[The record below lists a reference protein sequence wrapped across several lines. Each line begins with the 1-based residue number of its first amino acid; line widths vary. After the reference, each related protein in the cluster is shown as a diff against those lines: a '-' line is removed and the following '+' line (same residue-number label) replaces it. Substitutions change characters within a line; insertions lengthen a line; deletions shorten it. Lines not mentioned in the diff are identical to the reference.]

1 MVRGN
6 ASSNFRRTNADN
18 YGEVMSGGK
27 DVPQQRRLAAMTRR
41 SIFTCL
47 WSGVLA
53 LALLAPALAYAEHT
67 HFWRQSD
74 YADFEK
80 GTAKGVAIRSDGKLV
95 PAPQFAVFSDPNLM
109 YLWALRTDSRGRVY
123 AAGGSDAKVLRF
135 DDPAKPTT
143 VFEAPELSAQ
153 TIAFDAHDNLYV
165 GTSPD
170 GKVYKVTPDGQ
181 KSVFFDPKAKYIWA
195 LALDAQG
202 TLFIGTGDKGE
213 IYAVAPDSTGQ
224 LFYQSDERHARSLA
238 FDAKGNLLVGTDPD
252 GLILRI
258 EISRATGAKDSQAP
272 PKAGAAYVVY
282 ETDKKEVTSL
292 LADSS
297 GNLYAAAIGEKQ
309 RPAGPGP
316 AQPLTT
322 PQPSGAAPPL
332 SAQSAVN
339 LALQAAAAAQPPPAF
354 SLFPSTTGGS
364 QVVKISPAGSPE
376 TLWTSREDLVFS
388 MGFSPNGKVL
398 LGTGNKGAIIELQG
412 DGVYS
417 IVAKTVSSQVTSLT
431 AGRDGQLLVGTANP
445 GKIFTLGPG
454 QEADGSFESD
464 PFDAKIFSH
473 WGRLTWW
480 GENGPT
486 QGKASFYVRSGNTSN
501 PEKEWSPWSG
511 PYNST
516 SGEAI
521 TCPPARFLQW
531 KAVFQLAD
539 KRAAPEVSW
548 VSIAYQPEN
557 VAPVVDDIAIQDP
570 GVRVQGFTASP
581 GGPATPAAVQLK
593 TPQRSSVGATAFPN
607 ISVILDT
614 ASKSQKMDVPPQGF
628 EEKSYQSVLWSA
640 HDDNDDDL
648 IFAVYY
654 RAEGEQTWRLLKD
667 KLAQHFYSWDTTT
680 MPDGAYYLKIVAS
693 DLPSNPPGQA
703 LSNERISD
711 RFEIQNTPPRIE
723 NLRADTGGPAAKIT
737 FDGVS
742 SGLAITRAQYSV
754 DAGEWFIV
762 FPTSGLSDGPKE
774 NYQIELP
781 RLAPGPHTIAV
792 QVSDRFENTTAAQVT
807 FTVAQQPTK

>member
-1 MVRGN
+1 
-6 ASSNFRRTNADN
+6 
-18 YGEVMSGGK
+18 
-27 DVPQQRRLAAMTRR
+27 MTRR
-41 SIFTCL
+41 SMLTCL
-47 WSGVLA
+47 WASL
-53 LALLAPALAYAEHT
+53 LTIALLAPALVYAEHT

-74 YADFEK
+74 YSDFEK
-80 GTAKGVAIRSDGKLV
+80 GIAKGVAIRSDGKLV
-95 PAPQFAVFSDPNLM
+95 PAPQFASFSDPNLM
-109 YLWALRTDSRGRVY
+109 YLWALRADSRGRVY

-153 TIAFDAHDNLYV
+153 TITFDAHDNLYV

-181 KSVFFDPKAKYIWA
+181 KTVFFDPKAKYIWA

-202 TLFIGTGDKGE
+202 TLFVGTGDKGE
-213 IYAVAPDSTGQ
+213 IYAVTPDGKGQ

-258 EISRATGAKDSQAP
+258 EISRATASKDSQAP
-272 PKAGAAYVVY
+272 VKAGAAYVLY
-282 ETDKKEVTSL
+282 ETDKKEVTAL
-292 LADSS
+292 LTDSS

-309 RPAGPGP
+309 RPVSPSP
-316 AQPLTT
+316 AQPLIA
-322 PQPSGAAPPL
+322 PQPSAAAPAL
-332 SAQSAVN
+332 SAQGAVT

-364 QVVKISPAGSPE
+364 QVVKISPAGSPV

-388 MGFSPNGKVL
+388 MGLSPNGKVL
-398 LGTGNKGAIIELQG
+398 LGTGNKGGIIELQG
-412 DGVYS
+412 DSVYS
-417 IVAKTVSSQVTSLT
+417 IVAKTASSQVTSLI

-454 QEADGSFESD
+454 QESAGSFESD
-464 PFDAKIFSH
+464 PFDAKIFSR

-480 GENGPT
+480 GENSAT
-486 QGKASFYVRSGNTSN
+486 KGKVSFYARSGNTSN
-501 PEKEWSPWSG
+501 PEKEWSPWCG
-511 PYNST
+511 PYSSA
-516 SGEAI
+516 SGDAI

-531 KAVFQLAD
+531 KAVFHLTE
-539 KRAAPEVSW
+539 KRDAPEVSW

-570 GVRVQGFTASP
+570 GVRVQGFPASP

-593 TPQRSSVGATAFPN
+593 TPQRSGSGPAPFPN
-607 ISVILDT
+607 IGAILDT
-614 ASKSQKMDVPPQGF
+614 ASKSLKMDVPPQGF
-628 EEKSYQSVLWSA
+628 EDKGYQSVLWSA

-654 RAEGEQTWRLLKD
+654 RVEGEQSWRLLKD
-667 KLAQHFYSWDTTT
+667 KLTQRFYSWDTTT

-693 DLPSNPPGQA
+693 DQPSNPPSQA
-703 LSNERISD
+703 LSNERTSE

-723 NLRADTGGPAAKIT
+723 NLRADSGGATAKIT

-742 SGLAITRAQYSV
+742 FGLAITRAQYSV

-762 FPTSGLSDGPKE
+762 FPASGLSDGPKE

-781 RLAPGPHTIAV
+781 GLAPGPHSIGV
-792 QVSDRFENTTAAQVT
+792 QISDRFDNTTAAQVT
-807 FTVAQQPTK
+807 FTVAQRPTK

>member
-1 MVRGN
+1 
-6 ASSNFRRTNADN
+6 
-18 YGEVMSGGK
+18 
-27 DVPQQRRLAAMTRR
+27 MTRR
-41 SIFTCL
+41 SICTCL
-47 WSGVLA
+47 CSGILA
-53 LALLAPALAYAEHT
+53 MALLAPALVYGEHT

-74 YADFEK
+74 YSDFEK

-95 PAPQFAVFSDPNLM
+95 PAPQFASLSDPNLL

-153 TIAFDAHDNLYV
+153 TIAFDARDNLYV

-195 LALDAQG
+195 LALDVQG
-202 TLFIGTGDKGE
+202 TLFVGTGDKGE
-213 IYAVAPDSTGQ
+213 IYSVTPDGKGQ

-252 GLILRI
+252 GLVLRI
-258 EISRATGAKDSQAP
+258 EISRATAAKDSQAAP
-272 PKAGAAYVVY
+272 NAGAAYVVY

-292 LADSS
+292 LTDSS

-309 RPAGPGP
+309 RPAGPSP
-316 AQPLTT
+316 AQPLIA
-322 PQPSGAAPPL
+322 PQSAAPAL
-332 SAQSAVN
+332 SAQGAVT

-388 MGFSPNGKVL
+388 MGLAPNGKVL

-417 IVAKTVSSQVTSLT
+417 IVAKTASSQVTSLI

-445 GKIFTLGPG
+445 GKLFTLGPG
-454 QEADGSFESD
+454 QETAGSFESD

-480 GENGPT
+480 GENAAT
-486 QGKASFYVRSGNTSN
+486 QGKVSFYARSGNTSN

-511 PYNST
+511 PYSSA
-516 SGEAI
+516 SGAAV

-531 KAVFQLAD
+531 KAVFQAAD
-539 KRAAPEVSW
+539 KRDTPEVSW

-570 GVRVQGFTASP
+570 GVRVQGFSASP

-593 TPQRSSVGATAFPN
+593 TPQRSTIGATPFPN
-607 ISVILDT
+607 IGAMLDT
-614 ASKSQKMDVPPQGF
+614 SSKSQKMDVPPQGF
-628 EEKSYQSVLWSA
+628 EEKGYQSVLWSA
-640 HDDNDDDL
+640 HDDNDDDM

-654 RAEGEQTWRLLKD
+654 RGEGEQTWRLLKD
-667 KLAQHFYSWDTTT
+667 KVAQRFYSWDTTT

-693 DLPSNPPGQA
+693 DLPSNPPPQA
-703 LSNERISD
+703 LTNERVSE

-723 NLRADTGGPAAKIT
+723 NLRADTGGATTKIT
-737 FDGVS
+737 FDAVS

-762 FPTSGLSDGPKE
+762 FPASGLSDAPKE
-774 NYQIELP
+774 NYLIELP
-781 RLAPGPHTIAV
+781 GLAPGPHTIAV
-792 QVSDRFENTTAAQVT
+792 QISDRFDNTTAAQVT
-807 FTVAQQPTK
+807 FTVAQRPAK

>member
-1 MVRGN
+1 
-6 ASSNFRRTNADN
+6 
-18 YGEVMSGGK
+18 
-27 DVPQQRRLAAMTRR
+27 MTRR
-41 SIFTCL
+41 TFFIFPLC
-47 WSGVLA
+47 LA
-53 LALLAPALAYAEHT
+53 LIFPAIVLAEHT
-67 HFWRQSD
+67 RYWRQTESSE
-74 YADFEK
+74 FER
-80 GTAKGVAIRSDGKLV
+80 GTAKGVAIRSDGRLM
-95 PAPQFAVFSDPNLM
+95 PAPKFDSFSDPNLA
-109 YLWALRTDSRGRVY
+109 YLWALRLDSHSHLY

-135 DDPAKPTT
+135 DDSGNATT
-143 VFEAPELSAQ
+143 VFESPELAAQ
-153 TIAFDAHDNLYV
+153 AIAFDARDNLYV

-181 KSVFFDPKAKYIWA
+181 KAVFFDPKAKYIWA

-202 TLFIGTGDKGE
+202 TLFVGTGDKGE
-213 IYAVAPDSTGQ
+213 IYAVAPDGKGQ
-224 LFYQSDERHARSLA
+224 LFYQSDERHAHSLA

-258 EISRATGAKDSQAP
+258 EISRATGSKDSQAAA
-272 PKAGAAYVVY
+272 KAGAAYVVY

-309 RPAGPGP
+309 RPAGTSPT
-316 AQPLTT
+316 QPLIT
-322 PQPSGAAPPL
+322 PQSSGAAPAL
-332 SAQSAVN
+332 SAQGAVT
-339 LALQAAAAAQPPPAF
+339 LALQAAAAAQPAPAF

-388 MGFSPNGKVL
+388 MGLSPNGKVL
-398 LGTGNKGAIIELQG
+398 LGTGNKGAIIELEG

-417 IVAKTVSSQVTSLT
+417 IVAKTVSSQVTSLI

-454 QEADGSFESD
+454 QEATGSFESD

-480 GENGPT
+480 GENGAT
-486 QGKASFYVRSGNTSN
+486 QGKVSFYARSGNTSN

-511 PYNST
+511 PYSDA
-516 SGEAI
+516 SGAAV

-531 KAVFQLAD
+531 KAVFQVAG
-539 KRAAPEVSW
+539 KRDAPEVSW

-557 VAPVVDDIAIQDP
+557 VAPIVDDIAVQDP
-570 GVRVQGFTASP
+570 GVRVQGFAVSS
-581 GGPATPAAVQLK
+581 GGPVTPAAVQLK
-593 TPQRSSVGATAFPN
+593 TPQRSSIGATPFPN
-607 ISVILDT
+607 IGALLDST
-614 ASKSQKMDVPPQGF
+614 TSKSLKLDVLPQGF
-628 EEKSYQSVLWSA
+628 EDKGYQSVLWSA

-654 RAEGEQTWRLLKD
+654 RSEGEQTWRLLKD
-667 KLAQHFYSWDTTT
+667 KIAQRFYSWDTTT

-693 DLPSNPPGQA
+693 DLPSNPPAQA
-703 LSNERISD
+703 LANERVSE

-723 NLRADTGGPAAKIT
+723 NLRADTGGPAVKIT
-737 FDGVS
+737 FEGVS

-762 FPTSGLSDGPKE
+762 FPASGLSDGPKE

-781 RLAPGPHTIAV
+781 GLAPGAHTIAV
-792 QVSDRFENTTAAQVT
+792 QISDRFDNTTAAQVT
-807 FTVAQQPTK
+807 FTVAQRPTK

>member
-1 MVRGN
+1 
-6 ASSNFRRTNADN
+6 
-18 YGEVMSGGK
+18 
-27 DVPQQRRLAAMTRR
+27 MTRR
-41 SIFTCL
+41 SIL
-47 WSGVLA
+47 ARNWASVDARVWSCVLA
-53 LALLAPALAYAEHT
+53 MGLIAPALVYAEHT

-74 YADFEK
+74 YTDFEK

-95 PAPQFAVFSDPNLM
+95 PAPQFAAFSDPDLM
-109 YLWALRTDSRGRVY
+109 YLWALHTDSRGRVY

-181 KSVFFDPKAKYIWA
+181 KTVFFDPKAKYIWA

-202 TLFIGTGDKGE
+202 TLFVGTGDKGE
-213 IYAVAPDSTGQ
+213 IFAVPPDGKGQ

-238 FDAKGNLLVGTDPD
+238 FDSKGNLLVGTDPD

-258 EISRATGAKDSQAP
+258 EIARATGAKDSQAP
-272 PKAGAAYVVY
+272 PKAGASFVVY

-292 LADSS
+292 LTDSS

-309 RPAGPGP
+309 RPAIPGP
-316 AQPLTT
+316 QPLIT
-322 PQPSGAAPPL
+322 PQPASTTPAL
-332 SAQSAVN
+332 SAQGAVA

-354 SLFPSTTGGS
+354 SLFPSTTGGA
-364 QVVKISPAGSPE
+364 QVVKISPTGSRE
-376 TLWTSREDLVFS
+376 TLWTSREELVFS
-388 MGFSPNGKVL
+388 MGISPSGKIL

-412 DGVYS
+412 DGIYS
-417 IVAKTVSSQVTSLT
+417 IVAKTASSQVTSLIP
-431 AGRDGQLLVGTANP
+431 GRDGQLLVGTANP
-445 GKIFTLGPG
+445 GKIFTLGPA
-454 QEADGSFESD
+454 QEAQGSFESD

-480 GENGPT
+480 GENGAT
-486 QGKASFYVRSGNTSN
+486 QGKVSFYVRSGNTSN

-511 PYNST
+511 PYKRA
-516 SGEAI
+516 SGESVS
-521 TCPPARFLQW
+521 CPPARFLQW
-531 KAVFQLAD
+531 KAVFQAGE
-539 KRAAPEVSW
+539 KRDAPEVSW

-570 GVRVQGFTASP
+570 GVRVQGFSASP
-581 GGPATPAAVQLK
+581 GGPATPASVQLK
-593 TPQRSSVGATAFPN
+593 TPQRAGGVTPFPN
-607 ISVILDT
+607 IGAMLDT
-614 ASKSQKMDVPPQGF
+614 SSKSLKMDAPPQGF
-628 EEKSYQSVLWSA
+628 EEKGYQSVLWSA

-648 IFAVYY
+648 VFSVYY
-654 RAEGEQTWRLLKD
+654 RGEGEQSWRLLKD
-667 KLAQHFYSWDTTT
+667 KLPQHFYSWDSTT

-693 DLPSNPPGQA
+693 DLPSNPPSQA
-703 LSNERISD
+703 LTSERTSE

-723 NLRADTGGPAAKIT
+723 NPRADTSGAAAKIS

-742 SGLAITRAQYSV
+742 SGLAITKAQYSV
-754 DAGEWFIV
+754 DAGDWLIV
-762 FPTSGLSDGPKE
+762 FPAGGLSDGPKE
-774 NYQIELP
+774 SYQLELP
-781 RLAPGPHTIAV
+781 GLAPGPHTIAV
-792 QVSDRFENTTAAQVT
+792 QISDRFDNTTAAQVT
-807 FTVAQQPTK
+807 FTVAARPAR